1 MDSSGSWYLWLSS
14 EGYQRNG
21 PYALGVCGTPLLA
34 DFDGDHKSDPAV
46 YSSGSWNFWLSG
58 NGYQRLC
65 MTEFLGTSGYLPAA
79 GDCDGDEKADPAV
92 ISLAGDW
99 QVKFSTMSYVQG
111 GPYSLGLAGTPL
123 LADFDA
129 DGLADP
135 AVVDGAGNWYV
146 WFSSQGY
153 YCGGPYALT
162 VP

>member
-1 MDSSGSWYLWLSS
+1 
-14 EGYQRNG
+14 
-21 PYALGVCGTPLLA
+21 
-34 DFDGDHKSDPAV
+34 
-46 YSSGSWNFWLSG
+46 
-58 NGYQRLC
+58 
-65 MTEFLGTSGYLPAA
+65 
-79 GDCDGDEKADPAV
+79 
-92 ISLAGDW
+92 
-99 QVKFSTMSYVQG
+99 MSYVQG